1 MSMSHSHATPSPL
14 TRRLKLGLALNGI
27 IILAEFIG
35 GYVTNSLGL
44 ISDASHN
51 LIDQGALLLALY
63 AHILSSRPATEE
75 RTFGYHRA
83 GTIAAFLNS
92 LTLLLTGLII
102 SGFAVYRLVTPL
114 EHIPGF
120 WVMGIATISM
130 VANFGVAWLLR
141 QGAKNDLNIRGAFLH
156 MMMDAWMSVGVI
168 LCGLG
173 IALTNLTILDP
184 LISLVLV
191 VVIIKGSLPLFR
203 ESLDI
208 LLESTPPHLNTSKIV
223 ESIESIPGVQKVH
236 DLHIWSVEPRI
247 IMLTCHVL
255 ADTDTVPDK
264 DQLLQPI
271 QKLLESQFGIHHQTI
286 QIETTCPETDDLHC
300 NLNHLTQESSD
311 ELTLPHAHHH

>member
-1 MSMSHSHATPSPL
+1 MSHSHAAPSPL
-14 TRRLKLGLALNGI
+14 TQRLKLGLVLNGI

-35 GYVTNSLGL
+35 GYWTNSLGL

-51 LIDQGALLLALY
+51 LIDQGSLLLALY
-63 AHILSSRPATEE
+63 AHILASRPATEE

-92 LTLLLTGLII
+92 LILLITGLTIA
-102 SGFAVYRLVTPL
+102 GFALYRIMTPI
-114 EHIPGF
+114 EHIPGL
-120 WVMGIATISM
+120 WVMGIAGISM
-130 VANFGVAWLLR
+130 MANFGVAWLLR

-156 MMMDAWMSVGVI
+156 MVMDAWMSVGVI

-173 IALTNLTILDP
+173 IALTQFTTLDP

-191 VVIIKGSLPLFR
+191 VVIVKGSLPLFR

-208 LLESTPPHLNTSKIV
+208 LLESTPPHLNTSTIV
-223 ESIESIPGVQKVH
+223 TSIEDVPGVKKVH

-255 ADTDTVPDK
+255 VDTEIMPDK

-271 QKLLESQFGIHHQTI
+271 QSLLSTQFGIHHLTI
-286 QIETTCPETDDLHC
+286 QLETECPEMDDLHC
-300 NLNHLTQESSD
+300 NLNHLTKESSQ
-311 ELTLPHAHHH
+311 ERSLPHAHHH

>member
-1 MSMSHSHATPSPL
+1 MPAPNAGTSPL
-14 TRRLKLGLALNGI
+14 TSRLKLGLVLNGI

-35 GYVTNSLGL
+35 GYWTNSLGL

-51 LIDQGALLLALY
+51 LIDQGALLLAFY
-63 AHILSSRPATEE
+63 AHLLSNRPATED

-92 LTLLLTGLII
+92 LTLLITGLII
-102 SGFAVYRLVTPL
+102 AGFALYRIFTPL
-114 EHIPGF
+114 EHIPGL
-120 WVMGIATISM
+120 WVMSIAGISM
-130 VANFGVAWLLR
+130 IANFGVAWLLR

-156 MMMDAWMSVGVI
+156 MMMDAWMSIGVI

-173 IALTNLTILDP
+173 IALTQLTILDP

-191 VVIIKGSLPLFR
+191 IVIIKGSLPLFR

-208 LLESTPPHLNTSKIV
+208 LLESTPPHLNTSTIV
-223 ESIESIPGVQKVH
+223 TSLEAIPGVKKVH

-255 ADTDTVPDK
+255 ADTETVQDK

-271 QKLLESQFGIHHQTI
+271 QTLLSTQFGIHHLTI
-286 QIETTCPETDDLHC
+286 QLETECPETHDLHC
-300 NLNHLTQESSD
+300 NLNHLTQDSAE
-311 ELTLPHAHHH
+311 EPAFPHAHHH

>member
-1 MSMSHSHATPSPL
+1 MSHPHAAPSPL
-14 TRRLKLGLALNGI
+14 THRLKLGLVLNGI

-35 GYVTNSLGL
+35 GYWTNSLGL

-51 LIDQGALLLALY
+51 LIDQGSLLLALY
-63 AHILSSRPATEE
+63 AHILASRPATEE

-92 LTLLLTGLII
+92 LILLLTGLTIA
-102 SGFAVYRLVTPL
+102 GFALYRIMTPI
-114 EHIPGF
+114 EHIPGL
-120 WVMGIATISM
+120 WVMGIAAISM
-130 VANFGVAWLLR
+130 MANFGVAWLLR

-173 IALTNLTILDP
+173 IALTQLTILDP

-191 VVIIKGSLPLFR
+191 IVIVKGSLPLFR

-208 LLESTPPHLNTSKIV
+208 LLESTPPHLNSSSIV
-223 ESIESIPGVQKVH
+223 KSLEDISGVKKVH

-255 ADTDTVPDK
+255 VDTQIVPDK
-264 DQLLQPI
+264 DKLLQPI
-271 QKLLESQFGIHHQTI
+271 QSLLSTQFGIHHLTI
-286 QIETTCPETDDLHC
+286 QLETECPETDELHC
-300 NLNHLTQESSD
+300 NLNHLTKESSQ
-311 ELTLPHAHHH
+311 EPSLPQPHHH

>member
-1 MSMSHSHATPSPL
+1 MPHTHTQPSPL
-14 TRRLKLGLALNGI
+14 THRLKLGLVLNGI

-35 GYVTNSLGL
+35 GYITNSLGL

-63 AHILSSRPATEE
+63 AHILSNRPATEE

-102 SGFAVYRLVTPL
+102 AGFAVYRLMTPL

-208 LLESTPPHLNTSKIV
+208 LLESTPSHLNTSKIV
-223 ESIESIPGVQKVH
+223 GSIESIPGVKKVH

-255 ADTDTVPDK
+255 VETEIIPDK

-271 QKLLESQFGIHHQTI
+271 QTLLSSQFGIHHLTI
-286 QIETTCPETDDLHC
+286 QLENECTERHDLHC
-300 NLNHLTQESSD
+300 DLNHLTQESSD
-311 ELTLPHAHHH
+311 ELALPHVHHH

>member
-1 MSMSHSHATPSPL
+1 MSHSSAAPSPL
-14 TRRLKLGLALNGI
+14 THRLKLGLILNGI

-35 GYVTNSLGL
+35 GYWTNSLGL

-51 LIDQGALLLALY
+51 LIDQGSLLLALY
-63 AHILSSRPATEE
+63 AHILASRPATEE

-92 LTLLLTGLII
+92 LILLITGLAIA
-102 SGFAVYRLVTPL
+102 GFALYRIMTPI
-114 EHIPGF
+114 EYIPGL
-120 WVMGIATISM
+120 WVMGIAGISM
-130 VANFGVAWLLR
+130 MANFGVAWLLR

-173 IALTNLTILDP
+173 IALTQLTILDP

-191 VVIIKGSLPLFR
+191 VVIVKGSLPLFR

-208 LLESTPPHLNTSKIV
+208 LLESTPPHLNTSTIV
-223 ESIESIPGVQKVH
+223 SSLEVIPGVKKVH

-255 ADTDTVPDK
+255 VDTEIVPDK

-271 QKLLESQFGIHHQTI
+271 QCLLSTQFGIHHLTI
-286 QIETTCPETDDLHC
+286 QLETECPEMDDLHC
-300 NLNHLTQESSD
+300 NLNYLTKESSQ
-311 ELTLPHAHHH
+311 EPTLPHAHHH

>member
-1 MSMSHSHATPSPL
+1 MSHSQTAPSRL
-14 TRRLKLGLALNGI
+14 TQRLKLGLVLNGI

-35 GYVTNSLGL
+35 GYWTNSLGL

-51 LIDQGALLLALY
+51 LIDQGSLLLALY
-63 AHILSSRPATEE
+63 AHILASRPATEE

-92 LTLLLTGLII
+92 LILLLTGLLIT
-102 SGFAVYRLVTPL
+102 GMAFYRIMTPL
-114 EHIPGF
+114 EHIPGL
-120 WVMGIATISM
+120 WVMGIAGISM
-130 VANFGVAWLLR
+130 VANFGVAWLLQ

-173 IALTNLTILDP
+173 IALTQLTILDP

-191 VVIIKGSLPLFR
+191 VVIVKGSWPLFR

-208 LLESTPPHLNTSKIV
+208 LLESTPPHLNTSTIV
-223 ESIESIPGVQKVH
+223 TSVENIRGVKKVH
-236 DLHIWSVEPRI
+236 DFHIWSVEPRI

-255 ADTDTVPDK
+255 VDTEIVPDK

-271 QKLLESQFGIHHQTI
+271 
-286 QIETTCPETDDLHC
+286 
-300 NLNHLTQESSD
+300 
-311 ELTLPHAHHH
+311 

>member
-1 MSMSHSHATPSPL
+1 MAHMDPSPSPL
-14 TRRLKLGLALNGI
+14 TSRLKLGLILNGI

-35 GYVTNSLGL
+35 GYWTNSLGL
-44 ISDASHN
+44 LSDASHN
-51 LIDQGALLLALY
+51 LIDQGSLLLALY
-63 AHILSSRPATEE
+63 AHILASRPPTEE

-92 LTLLLTGLII
+92 LTLLVTGLII
-102 SGFAVYRLVTPL
+102 AGIAFYRIITPI

-120 WVMGIATISM
+120 WVMGIAGISM

-173 IALTNLTILDP
+173 IALTQLTILDP

-191 VVIIKGSLPLFR
+191 AVIVKGSVPLFR

-208 LLESTPPHLNTSKIV
+208 LLESTPPHLNTSAIV
-223 ESIESIPGVQKVH
+223 SSLEKIPGVKKVH

-247 IMLTCHVL
+247 IMLTCHALV
-255 ADTDTVPDK
+255 DIETIPDK

-271 QKLLESQFGIHHQTI
+271 QTLLSEQFGIHHLTI
-286 QIETTCPETDDLHC
+286 QLETECPETDILHC
-300 NLNHLTQESSD
+300 NLNHLTKEGSA
-311 ELTLPHAHHH
+311 EPALPHIHHH

>member
-1 MSMSHSHATPSPL
+1 MTHSQPAPSPL

-35 GYVTNSLGL
+35 GYWTNSLGL

-51 LIDQGALLLALY
+51 LIDQGSLLLALY
-63 AHILSSRPATEE
+63 AHILASQPPTEE

-102 SGFAVYRLVTPL
+102 AGIAFYRIMTPL
-114 EHIPGF
+114 EHIPGL
-120 WVMGIATISM
+120 WVMGIAGISM
-130 VANFGVAWLLR
+130 MANFGVAWLLR

-173 IALTNLTILDP
+173 IALTQLTILDP

-191 VVIIKGSLPLFR
+191 VVIIKGSFPLFR
-203 ESLDI
+203 ESLHI
-208 LLESTPPHLNTSKIV
+208 LLESTPTHLNTSTIV
-223 ESIESIPGVQKVH
+223 TSLESIPGVKKVH

-255 ADTDTVPDK
+255 VDTEIGA
-264 DQLLQPI
+264 Q
-271 QKLLESQFGIHHQTI
+271 
-286 QIETTCPETDDLHC
+286 
-300 NLNHLTQESSD
+300 
-311 ELTLPHAHHH
+311 

>member
-1 MSMSHSHATPSPL
+1 MMSQAHSSPSPL
-14 TRRLKLGLALNGI
+14 TSRLKLGLALNGI
-27 IILAEFIG
+27 IILAEFLG
-35 GYVTNSLGL
+35 GFWTNSLGL

-63 AHILSSRPATEE
+63 AHILSERPATED

-92 LTLLLTGLII
+92 LTLILTGLII
-102 SGFAVYRLVTPL
+102 AGIAIHRILTPL
-114 EHIPGF
+114 DHIPGF
-120 WVMGIATISM
+120 WVMGIAGVSLL
-130 VANFGVAWLLR
+130 ANFGVAFLLR

-156 MMMDAWMSVGVI
+156 MMIDAWMSLGVI

-173 IALTNLTILDP
+173 IALTQITIFDP

-191 VVIIKGSLPLFR
+191 GVIMKGSWPLFR

-208 LLESTPPHLNTSKIV
+208 LLESTPPHLNTSNIV
-223 ESIESIPGVQKVH
+223 ENLEAIPGVKKIH

-255 ADTDTVPDK
+255 VDTTIVPDK
-264 DQLLQPI
+264 DQLLPPI
-271 QKLLESQFGIHHQTI
+271 QDLLSSQYGIHHLTI
-286 QIETTCPETDDLHC
+286 QLETECPEMDALHC
-300 NLNHLTQESSD
+300 NLNHLTQGSST
-311 ELTLPHAHHH
+311 EPVLPHTHSH

>member
-1 MSMSHSHATPSPL
+1 MPASKVATSPL
-14 TRRLKLGLALNGI
+14 TSRLKLGLLLNGI

-35 GYVTNSLGL
+35 GLWTNSLGL
-44 ISDASHN
+44 TSDASHN
-51 LIDQGALLLALY
+51 LVDQGALLLALY
-63 AHILSSRPATEE
+63 AHILSGRPATEE

-92 LTLLLTGLII
+92 LTLLITGIVIAGVAFYRII
-102 SGFAVYRLVTPL
+102 TPL
-114 EHIPGF
+114 EHIQGL
-120 WVMGIATISM
+120 WVMGIAGISM
-130 VANFGVAWLLR
+130 MANFGVAWLLQ
-141 QGAKNDLNIRGAFLH
+141 QGAKHDLNIRGAFLH

-168 LCGLG
+168 LSGLA
-173 IALTNLTILDP
+173 IALTQLTILDP

-191 VVIIKGSLPLFR
+191 AVIIKGSVPLFR

-223 ESIESIPGVQKVH
+223 ASLEGIPGVKKVH

-255 ADTDTVPDK
+255 ADTETVQDK

-271 QKLLESQFGIHHQTI
+271 QALLSSKFGIHHMTI
-286 QIETTCPETDDLHC
+286 QLETECTDTYTLHC
-300 NLNHLTQESSD
+300 NLNHLTQESAA
-311 ELTLPHAHHH
+311 EPAFPHAHHHY

>member
-1 MSMSHSHATPSPL
+1 MSHSHPAPSPL
-14 TRRLKLGLALNGI
+14 TRRLKLGLVLNGI

-63 AHILSSRPATEE
+63 AHILAKRPATEE

-92 LTLLLTGLII
+92 LTLLGTGFII
-102 SGFAVYRLVTPL
+102 AGLALYRLLTPI

-120 WVMGIATISM
+120 WVMGIAGISM

-156 MMMDAWMSVGVI
+156 MMMDAWMSLGVI

-173 IALTNLTILDP
+173 IALTQLTILDP

-191 VVIIKGSLPLFR
+191 FVIIKGSIPLFR

-208 LLESTPPHLNTSKIV
+208 LLESTPPHLNTSRV
-223 ESIESIPGVQKVH
+223 VASLENIPGVKKVH

-255 ADTDTVPDK
+255 ADIETIPDK

-271 QKLLESQFGIHHQTI
+271 QTLLSSKFGIHHLTI
-286 QIETTCPETDDLHC
+286 QIETNCPETDVLHC
-300 NLNHLTQESSD
+300 NLNHLTQESED
-311 ELTLPHAHHH
+311 EPALPHVHHH